1 MDDYFTHDIAFD
13 VTVKVASHRNTARF
27 ALSLDP
33 ALYTSQVMCSH
44 FATGLYEP
52 EVSGLLVRALRP
64 GDHFVDIGAHVG
76 YFSLF
81 SASLVG
87 PEGRVFSFEPDPRNY
102 AQLVQHARRNRF
114 SQIQPF
120 NLAVTAGTSDVTFYS
135 NADNDGGH
143 AVWDVGRHPFNQ
155 RSRAQPQPVQRP
167 AVALDSFDPVRSSA
181 ARAVKI
187 DTEGAEEEV
196 LRGARSWLVEQQVP
210 FIVAEVNTF
219 GLEQMNSSQ
228 MSLRGFMGRL
238 GYSTFMLE
246 PDGGPPRLVR
256 PDQVI
261 AAPPQVGVF
270 SVLFSTADAVGSIYP
285 PGGATLKP

>member
-1 MDDYFTHDIAFD
+1 MWDAILFD
-13 VTVKVASHRNTARF
+13 
-27 ALSLDP
+27 
-33 ALYTSQVMCSH
+33 
-44 FATGLYEP
+44 
-52 EVSGLLVRALRP
+52 
-64 GDHFVDIGAHVG
+64 
-76 YFSLF
+76 
-81 SASLVG
+81 
-87 PEGRVFSFEPDPRNY
+87 
-102 AQLVQHARRNRF
+102 
-114 SQIQPF
+114 
-120 NLAVTAGTSDVTFYS
+120 
-135 NADNDGGH
+135 
-143 AVWDVGRHPFNQ
+143 Q

-167 AVALDSFDPVRSSA
+167 AVALDSFDRSA
-181 ARAVKI
+181 PWPPCAVKI

-228 MSLRGFMGRL
+228 RSLRGFMGPR

-246 PDGGPPRLVR
+246 PCGGPPRLVR

-285 PGGATLKP
+285 PGGATVKP